1 MWGKGSDERVDQNV
15 NRVLQE
21 CIRIQYGRFSAPL
34 LVHSSSSNCR
44 SFPVSNVGRSLV
56 RWRLDNIRCIIP
68 LLRQIQFL
76 RVLGMKTKIKELRE
90 KRNLTQ
96 EALAE
101 KVDVTRQ
108 TILFLEKGKYNP
120 SLRLAYKIAKAL
132 NSKIGDVFSFE
143 DERL

>member
-1 MWGKGSDERVDQNV
+1 
-15 NRVLQE
+15 
-21 CIRIQYGRFSAPL
+21 
-34 LVHSSSSNCR
+34 
-44 SFPVSNVGRSLV
+44 
-56 RWRLDNIRCIIP
+56 
-68 LLRQIQFL
+68 
-76 RVLGMKTKIKELRE
+76 MKTKIKELRE

-120 SLRLAYKIAKAL
+120 SLRLAHKIAKVL
-132 NSKIGDVFSFE
+132 NSKIEEVFSFE